1 MFNPPR
7 IPIEY
12 FESPLKCDDWADDID
27 IRQNRTSKNKDI
39 FFIQLFLVKLISKTC
54 LITKK
59 QNIFI
64 NCLI

>member
-12 FESPLKCDDWADDID
+12 FESPFKCVDWADNID

-39 FFIQLFLVKLISKTC
+39 FFIQLF
-54 LITKK
+54 
-59 QNIFI
+59 
-64 NCLI
+64 